1 MYRRQRRPA
10 SNFFTL
16 ILLGFLAGMMYL
28 VYDNMNQRSVQTPEI
43 TPVLE
48 ATIQQTSPTSVLSEA
63 TLPVPLATAGM
74 AIEAEIFIPSIG
86 VSAPIIPV
94 FLDGESWNVSQL
106 GMNVGYLQGTAWLDE
121 IGNVVLSGHV
131 DLRDGRA
138 GIFRKLPELK
148 TGAQILLVYEG
159 SERSYV
165 VSELMTVE
173 PEDLTPLYPT
183 DFERLTLITCD
194 AEAYDFLQDTYQKRI
209 VVIAERVS

>member
-10 SNFFTL
+10 SNFFSL
-16 ILLGFLAGMMYL
+16 ILLGVLAGLVFL
-28 VYDNMNQRSVQTPEI
+28 VYDSINHPSVQPLAI
-43 TPVLE
+43 TPLIE
-48 ATIQQTSPTSVLSEA
+48 ATMPLVSPTPFVTEPA
-63 TLPVPLATAGM
+63 VPTPLATPGM
-74 AIEAEIFIPSIG
+74 AIEAEIFIPRIG

-138 GIFRKLPELK
+138 GIFRKLPELQA
-148 TGAQILLVYEG
+148 GDQILIIYEG
-159 SERSYV
+159 NERTYA
-165 VSELMTVE
+165 VSELMNVE

-194 AEAYDFLQDTYQKRI
+194 VETYNFFQDTYQKR
-209 VVIAERVS
+209 VVVVAERIS

>member
-16 ILLGFLAGMMYL
+16 IVLGVLAGMLYL
-28 VYDNMNQRSVQTPEI
+28 VYDHLSHPSIETLAI
-43 TPVLE
+43 TPVIEPTTQLLTPTPLLPE
-48 ATIQQTSPTSVLSEA
+48 AS
-63 TLPVPLATAGM
+63 LPAPLATPGM
-74 AIEAEIFIPSIG
+74 AIEAEIFIPRIG

-106 GMNVGYLQGTAWLDE
+106 GMNVGYLHGTAWLDE

-138 GIFRKLPELK
+138 GIFRKLPELQ
-148 TGAQILLVYEG
+148 TGDQILIVYEG
-159 SERSYV
+159 NERTYA
-165 VSELMTVE
+165 VSELMNVE

-194 AEAYDFLQDTYQKRI
+194 VETYDFFQDTYQKR
-209 VVIAERVS
+209 VVVVAERIS